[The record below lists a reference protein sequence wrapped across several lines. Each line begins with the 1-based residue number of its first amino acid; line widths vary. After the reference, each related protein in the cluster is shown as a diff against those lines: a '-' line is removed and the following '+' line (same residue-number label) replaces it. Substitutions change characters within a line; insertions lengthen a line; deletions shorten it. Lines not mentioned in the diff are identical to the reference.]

1 MNKSKL
7 QICHMN
13 ALYSVFYQVSLY
25 KFVFVFLKIQ
35 LKNKFNFFSVFLR
48 NTINKKIDV
57 IVLQN
62 ILKLIQ

>member
-35 LKNKFNFFSVFLR
+35 LKNKLNFFSVFLR